1 MIMRKVKT
9 IYVPMGA
16 DILHSGHLNIIKTAK
31 KYGEV
36 IVGLFTDAA
45 IGEYKRLPLI
55 NYKQRLEIM
64 KNIKGVDRIVK
75 QDTWDYSK
83 NLKKIKPDFL
93 IHGDDWKVGIQKQT
107 RLNVLKLLGKWGGK
121 LIEVPY
127 TNENKIKISKNN
139 ISEIFFNPNTRVSRL
154 KRLINSKK
162 IVRFIEGHNPITGL
176 LIENLSINFKKE
188 HREFDGIWSSSLT
201 DSVSNGKPD
210 NQSLELS
217 TRISNLNSTMEVTTK
232 PVLFDADNGGR
243 IEHLPYTIRNL
254 ERLGVSAIA
263 IEDKIGLKS
272 NSLFKVQNKN
282 NHDTIENFCLKIKT
296 ACETRRSEDFLIVA
310 RIESFILGKNLNDAL
325 HRAEKYSKA
334 GADLI
339 LIHSKLETP
348 KEIFRFAKQ
357 FKKSKYY
364 KPMVAVPSTYS
375 KVTER
380 QLIKNGFKIV
390 IYANHLLRAAY
401 PAMEKVA
408 VNILKNKRSFEIEK
422 NIISIKKIL
431 NMIPSN

>member
-1 MIMRKVKT
+1 MKKKSK

-16 DILHSGHLNIIKTAK
+16 DILHSGHLNIIKKAK
-31 KYGEV
+31 KYGKV
-36 IVGLFTDAA
+36 IIGLFTDSA

-55 NYKQRLEIM
+55 NYKQRYEIM
-64 KNIKGVDRIVK
+64 KNLKGVDQIIK
-75 QDTWDYSK
+75 QDTWDYTK
-83 NLKKIKPDFL
+83 NLNSIKPDYL
-93 IHGDDWKVGIQKQT
+93 IHGNDWKKGIQK
-107 RLNVLKLLGKWGGK
+107 NVREKVIKLLKKWNGK

-127 TNENKIKISKNN
+127 TNENQIKFDKNKIAD
-139 ISEIFFNPNTRVSRL
+139 IFFNPETRVSRL

-162 IVRFIEGHNPITGL
+162 IVRFIESHNPITG
-176 LIENLSINFKKE
+176 IMVENLKINLKKE
-188 HREFDGIWSSSLT
+188 YREFDGIWSSSLT

-210 NQSLELS
+210 NQSLEIS
-217 TRISNLNSTMEVTTK
+217 ARINYLNNIMEVTTK

-243 IEHLPYTIRNL
+243 IEHIPYTIKNL

-282 NHDTIENFCLKIKT
+282 NHDSIDNFCLKIRT
-296 ACETRRSEDFLIVA
+296 ACKARRSEDFLIVA
-310 RIESFILGKNLNDAL
+310 RIESFILGKDLKDAIR
-325 HRAEKYSKA
+325 RAEAYSKA

-339 LIHSKLETP
+339 LIHSKMDSP
-348 KEIFRFAKQ
+348 KEIFAFAKK
-357 FKKSKYY
+357 FKKSKFY

-375 KVTER
+375 KVREND
-380 QLIKNGFKIV
+380 LIKHGFKVV

-408 VNILKNKRSFEIEK
+408 VNILKNSRSSDAEK
-422 NIISIKKIL
+422 DIISIKKIL
-431 NMIPSN
+431 TMIPSN

>member
-1 MIMRKVKT
+1 MIMKKVKT

-31 KYGEV
+31 KYGKV

-64 KNIKGVDRIVK
+64 KNIKGVDHIVK

-107 RLNVLKLLGKWGGK
+107 RSNVLKLLGQWGGK

-127 TNENKIKISKNN
+127 TNENKIKISKNS

-176 LIENLSINFKKE
+176 LIENLTIDFKKE

-325 HRAEKYSKA
+325 DRAEKYSKA

-348 KEIFRFAKQ
+348 KEVFKFAKQ

-408 VNILKNKRSFEIEK
+408 INILKNKRSFDIEK

>member
-1 MIMRKVKT
+1 MIMKKAKK

-16 DILHSGHLNIIKTAK
+16 DILHSGHLNIIKIAK
-31 KYGEV
+31 RYGKV
-36 IVGLFTDAA
+36 VVGLFTDSA

-55 NYKQRLEIM
+55 NYAQRLEIL
-64 KNIKGVDRIVK
+64 KNIKGVDQIVK

-83 NLKKIKPDFL
+83 NLRKIKPDFL
-93 IHGDDWKVGIQKQT
+93 IHGDDWKTGIQKQT
-107 RLNVLKLLGKWGGK
+107 RLKVVKLLNIWGGK

-127 TNENKIKISKNN
+127 TDENKIKINKKD
-139 ISEIFFNPNTRVSRL
+139 ISEVFFNPNTRVSRL
-154 KRLINSKK
+154 KRLIDSKK
-162 IVRFIEGHNPITGL
+162 IVKFIESHNPITGL
-176 LIENLSINFKKE
+176 LIENLKIHFKKE
-188 HREFDGIWSSSLT
+188 HREFEGIWSSSLT

-210 NQSLELS
+210 NQSVELS
-217 TRISNLNSTMEVTTK
+217 TRITNLNSIMEVTTK

-272 NSLFKVQNKN
+272 NSLFKIQNKE
-282 NHDTIENFCLKIKT
+282 NHDSVENFCLKIKT
-296 ACETRRSEDFLIVA
+296 ACEARRSEDFLIVA
-310 RIESFILGKNLNDAL
+310 RIESFILGKNLKDAL
-325 HRAEKYSKA
+325 FRAESYSKA

-339 LIHSKLETP
+339 LIHSKVDTP
-348 KEIFRFAKQ
+348 KEIFAFAKK
-357 FKKSKYY
+357 FKKSKNY
-364 KPMVAVPSTYS
+364 KPLVAVPSTYS
-375 KVTER
+375 KVNEK
-380 QLIKNGFKIV
+380 QLIDHGFKIV

-408 VNILKNKRSFEIEK
+408 LNILKNKRSFESEK
-422 NIISIKKIL
+422 EIISIKKIL

>member
-1 MIMRKVKT
+1 MIMKKVKT

-31 KYGEV
+31 KYGKV

-64 KNIKGVDRIVK
+64 KNIKGVDHIVK

-107 RLNVLKLLGKWGGK
+107 RSNVLKLLGQWGGK

-127 TNENKIKISKNN
+127 TNENKIKISKNS

-176 LIENLSINFKKE
+176 LIENLTIDFKKE

-325 HRAEKYSKA
+325 DRAEKYSKA

-348 KEIFRFAKQ
+348 KEVFKFAKQ

-408 VNILKNKRSFEIEK
+408 INILKNKRSFDIEK
-422 NIISIKKIL
+422 NIISIKKIE
-431 NMIPSN
+431 

>member
-139 ISEIFFNPNTRVSRL
+139 ISEIFF
-154 KRLINSKK
+154 
-162 IVRFIEGHNPITGL
+162 
-176 LIENLSINFKKE
+176 
-188 HREFDGIWSSSLT
+188 
-201 DSVSNGKPD
+201 
-210 NQSLELS
+210 
-217 TRISNLNSTMEVTTK
+217 
-232 PVLFDADNGGR
+232 
-243 IEHLPYTIRNL
+243 
-254 ERLGVSAIA
+254 
-263 IEDKIGLKS
+263 
-272 NSLFKVQNKN
+272 
-282 NHDTIENFCLKIKT
+282 
-296 ACETRRSEDFLIVA
+296 
-310 RIESFILGKNLNDAL
+310 
-325 HRAEKYSKA
+325 
-334 GADLI
+334 
-339 LIHSKLETP
+339 
-348 KEIFRFAKQ
+348 
-357 FKKSKYY
+357 
-364 KPMVAVPSTYS
+364 
-375 KVTER
+375 
-380 QLIKNGFKIV
+380 
-390 IYANHLLRAAY
+390 
-401 PAMEKVA
+401 
-408 VNILKNKRSFEIEK
+408 
-422 NIISIKKIL
+422 
-431 NMIPSN
+431 

>member
-325 HRAEKYSKA
+325 DRAEKYSKA

-348 KEIFRFAKQ
+348 KEVFKFAKQ

-375 KVTER
+375 KVTEK

>member
-1 MIMRKVKT
+1 MKKNKK

-16 DILHSGHLNIIKTAK
+16 DILHSGHLNIIKTAR
-31 KYGEV
+31 KYGKV
-36 IVGLFTDAA
+36 IIGLFTDSA
-45 IGEYKRLPLI
+45 ISEYKRLPLI

-64 KNIKGVDRIVK
+64 KNIKGIDQIVK
-75 QDTWDYSK
+75 QETWDYTK
-83 NLKKIKPDFL
+83 NLQKIKPHFL
-93 IHGDDWKVGIQKQT
+93 IHGDDWKSGIQKKI
-107 RLNVLKLLGKWGGK
+107 RLKVIKILSKWGGK

-127 TNENKIKISKNN
+127 TDENKIKIDKEN

-162 IVRFIEGHNPITGL
+162 IVRFIESHNPLTGL
-176 LIENLSINFKKE
+176 MVENLKFENKEE

-210 NQSLELS
+210 NQSLELT
-217 TRISNLNSTMEVTTK
+217 TRISNLNNVMEATTK

-243 IEHLPYTIRNL
+243 IEHLQYTIRNL

-263 IEDKIGLKS
+263 LEDKIGLKS
-272 NSLFKVQNKN
+272 NSLFKVQNKK
-282 NHDTIENFCLKIKT
+282 NHDSVKNFCLKIKT
-296 ACETRRSEDFLIVA
+296 ACNARRSEDFLIVA

-325 HRAEKYSKA
+325 YRAESYSKA

-339 LIHSKLETP
+339 LIHSKQDTP
-348 KEIFRFAKQ
+348 KEIFSFSRE
-357 FKKSKYY
+357 FKKSRFF
-364 KPMVAVPSTYS
+364 KPLVAVPSTYS
-375 KVTER
+375 KVKEKE
-380 QLIKNGFKIV
+380 LIENGFKVV

-408 VNILKNKRSFEIEK
+408 LSILKNARSSEAEK
-422 NIISIKKIL
+422 EIISIKKIL

>member
-64 KNIKGVDRIVK
+64 KNIKGVDHIVK
-75 QDTWDYSK
+75 QDTWDYSN

-325 HRAEKYSKA
+325 DRAEKYSKA

-375 KVTER
+375 KVTEK

>member
-1 MIMRKVKT
+1 MKKNSK

-16 DILHSGHLNIIKTAK
+16 DILHSGHLNIIKKAK
-31 KYGEV
+31 KYGKV
-36 IVGLFTDAA
+36 IIGLFTDSA

-55 NYKQRLEIM
+55 NYKQRYEIM
-64 KNIKGVDRIVK
+64 ANIKGVDQIVK
-75 QDTWDYSK
+75 QDSWDYSK
-83 NLKKIKPDFL
+83 NLNNIKPEFV
-93 IHGDDWKVGIQKQT
+93 IHGDDWRQGIQKT
-107 RLNVLKLLGKWGGK
+107 VREKVIKLLKKWNGK

-127 TNENKIKISKNN
+127 TNEEKIKFNKNE
-139 ISEIFFNPNTRVSRL
+139 IADIFFNPETRVSRL

-162 IVRFIEGHNPITGL
+162 IVRFIESHNPITGL
-176 LIENLSINFKKE
+176 LVENLKINFKKE
-188 HREFDGIWSSSLT
+188 YREFDGIWSSSLT

-217 TRISNLNSTMEVTTK
+217 ARINSLNNIMEVTTK

-243 IEHLPYTIRNL
+243 IEHIPYTIKNL

-272 NSLFKVQNKN
+272 NSLFKVQNKD
-282 NHDTIENFCLKIKT
+282 NHDSIENFCLKIQT
-296 ACETRRSEDFLIVA
+296 ACNARRSEDFLIVA
-310 RIESFILGKNLNDAL
+310 RIESFILGKDLKDAL
-325 HRAEKYSKA
+325 QRAEAYSKA

-339 LIHSKLETP
+339 LIHSKIDSS
-348 KEIFRFAKQ
+348 KEIFAFAKK
-357 FKKSKYY
+357 FKKSKFY

-375 KVTER
+375 KVKESE
-380 QLIKNGFKIV
+380 LIKHGFKII

-408 VNILKNKRSFEIEK
+408 INILKNTRSSEAEK
-422 NIISIKKIL
+422 DIISIKKIL
-431 NMIPSN
+431 TMIPSN